1 MANLRETAQ
10 SVLFEARDGIAWIA
24 VYKEGRGW
32 GAACFWPDINRD
44 GEFIFDLDDAE
55 QIKEILAIDPNAVI
69 VNPEYQNLGPT
80 GEEGMTRDTLAKGM
94 RWHYELQDS
103 LLAEQWQEPAE
114 LEASTI
120 KVGDRFYT
128 PRFCTVTIDAVF
140 TSEEDA
146 RMHGYRESTCYNG
159 DCVILGKPEGLNRM
173 VFAAVPVP
181 QARSA

>member
-10 SVLFEARDGIAWIA
+10 SVLYEACDGIAWIA
-24 VYKEGRGW
+24 FYKEGRGW
-32 GAACFWPDINRD
+32 GAACFWPDMDRD
-44 GEFIFDLDDAE
+44 GDLIFDPDDTE

-69 VNPEYQNLGPT
+69 VNPYYQNLGPT

-103 LLAEQWQEPAE
+103 LLVELWQEPAE
-114 LEASTI
+114 PESSTV

-128 PRFCTVTIDAVF
+128 PRFCTVTIEKVF
-140 TSEEDA
+140 ASEEEA
-146 RMHGYRESTCYNG
+146 RMHGYRESACYNG
-159 DCVILGKPEGLNRM
+159 DCVILGKPEEANRM
-173 VFAAVPVP
+173 IFAAAPIP